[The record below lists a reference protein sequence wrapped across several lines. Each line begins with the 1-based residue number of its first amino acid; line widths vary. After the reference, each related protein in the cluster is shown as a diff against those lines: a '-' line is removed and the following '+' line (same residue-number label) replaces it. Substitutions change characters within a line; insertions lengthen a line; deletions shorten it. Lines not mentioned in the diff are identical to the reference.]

1 MRGSYVIKNGIEKPV
16 KNLGWLLRH
25 WKEVYNFEIHPGEDQ
40 NWDCIL
46 VANMKHGEY
55 IYKTGFADYSVLKKW
70 LNRSI
75 FKGVEQIDL
84 MPKK

>member
-1 MRGSYVIKNGIEKPV
+1 
-16 KNLGWLLRH
+16 
-25 WKEVYNFEIHPGEDQ
+25 
-40 NWDCIL
+40 
-46 VANMKHGEY
+46 MKHGEY

-70 LNRSI
+70 LNRPI